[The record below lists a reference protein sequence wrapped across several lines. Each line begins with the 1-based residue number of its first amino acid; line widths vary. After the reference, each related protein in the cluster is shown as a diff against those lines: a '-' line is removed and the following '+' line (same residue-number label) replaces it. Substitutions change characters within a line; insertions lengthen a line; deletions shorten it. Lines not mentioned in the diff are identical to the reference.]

1 MGGCRDQNT
10 TDVAKLG
17 EEGKKKEKIEV
28 PSSHKDQG
36 GKCISVSEKWLLET
50 MRRENQRRQSQRWL
64 LKHNQHGTQASFAP
78 SSAPNYL

>member
-28 PSSHKDQG
+28 PSSHKDQ
-36 GKCISVSEKWLLET
+36 
-50 MRRENQRRQSQRWL
+50 RW
-64 LKHNQHGTQASFAP
+64 KVYIGE
-78 SSAPNYL
+78 